1 LLDQIDF
8 YNDTRYIDIG
18 DLLTGF
24 APYEFKSLYIRPFT
38 VSDLIA
44 LAQGS
49 VETGSR
55 ISHVIRT
62 VNCAISED
70 VGLLTDGDFEYVM
83 AGLRIYS
90 YPKTPNQV
98 HWTCKKP
105 VVVPEG
111 SDDNLTVM
119 LEEADTSDRDLKL
132 KNLVRRPCD
141 NRNVEIV
148 HNVKMDIHSLKDDDL
163 VIPYSEIDFPRV
175 ATLNDYFLHIKEH
188 PEDKYAAR
196 VARWL
201 KAGTT
206 LAEKMKL
213 LNSVSTTT
221 YNRIIECQ
229 TRYYHGISESMTLK
243 CRVCRNTVPYKST
256 PDLRTFFAGN
266 SEQNILD
273 IQYTLLSD
281 LKLQPDLNMPAKA
294 LLFYYSSLAKDKQ
307 QEQERENLRKAT
319 RRKGR

>member
-1 LLDQIDF
+1 MSDF
-8 YNDTRYIDIG
+8 YSDTRYIDIG

-24 APYEFKSLYIRPFT
+24 APYDFKALYIRPFT
-38 VSDLIA
+38 VADVIA

-49 VETGSR
+49 AETNSR
-55 ISHVIRT
+55 VSHVIRT
-62 VNCAISED
+62 VNSAISQD
-70 VGLLTDGDFEYVM
+70 VRLLTDGDFEYVM
-83 AGLRIYS
+83 AGLRLHS
-90 YPKTPNQV
+90 YPKAPNQV

-105 VVVPEG
+105 IVVPVG
-111 SDDNLTVM
+111 SDDNLSVM
-119 LEEADTSDRDLKL
+119 SEENDTPDRELKL
-132 KNLVRRPCD
+132 KNLVRKPCD

-148 HNVKMDIHSLKDDDL
+148 HNVKLDIQALNDDDL

-175 ATLNDYFLHIKEH
+175 ATLSDYFLHIKDY

-196 VARWL
+196 IARWL
-201 KAGTT
+201 KKGAT
-206 LAEKMKL
+206 LAEKMEL
-213 LNSVSTTT
+213 LNSASTTT
-221 YNRIIECQ
+221 YNRILECQ

-243 CRVCRNTVPYKST
+243 CRVCGNKVPYKST

-273 IQYTLLSD
+273 IQYTLLSE

-307 QEQERENLRKAT
+307 QEQERENLRKAA
-319 RRKGR
+319 RRKGSR